1 MEGPAQVAG
10 HVNGVGIR
18 EQEPFSPCFAG
29 GGPDSI
35 GFSCPNGRVV
45 GTATRCGRLVKDR
58 ERYAS
63 ALADAYRLAME
74 TLRCIA
80 LFSGFVMVGC
90 VVSRWEDGPDR
101 LTGPLF
107 VVCGVV
113 FVLSMGL
120 LVLGLGP
127 IRRFL
132 RSPNP

>member
-1 MEGPAQVAG
+1 MRNRASRAVSRRIFRC
-10 HVNGVGIR
+10 V
-18 EQEPFSPCFAG
+18 FAARG
-29 GGPDSI
+29 GYG
-35 GFSCPNGRVV
+35 
-45 GTATRCGRLVKDR
+45 
-58 ERYAS
+58 YAS
-63 ALADAYRLAME
+63 ALADAYRLAMG
-74 TLRCIA
+74 TPRCIA
-80 LFSGFVMVGC
+80 VFSGFVMVGC

-101 LTGPLF
+101 LAGPLF

>member
-1 MEGPAQVAG
+1 MSRRIFRYV
-10 HVNGVGIR
+10 
-18 EQEPFSPCFAG
+18 FAARG
-29 GGPDSI
+29 GYG
-35 GFSCPNGRVV
+35 
-45 GTATRCGRLVKDR
+45 
-58 ERYAS
+58 YAS
-63 ALADAYRLAME
+63 ALADAYRLAMG

-80 LFSGFVMVGC
+80 VFSGFVMVGC

-101 LTGPLF
+101 LAGPLF